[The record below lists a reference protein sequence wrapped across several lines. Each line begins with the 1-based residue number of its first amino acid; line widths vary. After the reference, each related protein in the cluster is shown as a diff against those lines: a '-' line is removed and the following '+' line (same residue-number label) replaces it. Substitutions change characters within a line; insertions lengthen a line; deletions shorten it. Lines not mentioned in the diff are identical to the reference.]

1 MKKPSELSS
10 VPVKSKKRGILA
22 RAADKI
28 NQEQKKDEE
37 NDALLEEAISDPSYQ
52 AEIKSLTVQQKKKEI
67 KIQDEDKKSEEEI
80 VAEALLNGN

>member
-37 NDALLEEAISDPSYQ
+37 NDALLEEAISDPNYQ
-52 AEIKSLTVQQKKKEI
+52 AEIKSLTVQ
-67 KIQDEDKKSEEEI
+67 
-80 VAEALLNGN
+80 